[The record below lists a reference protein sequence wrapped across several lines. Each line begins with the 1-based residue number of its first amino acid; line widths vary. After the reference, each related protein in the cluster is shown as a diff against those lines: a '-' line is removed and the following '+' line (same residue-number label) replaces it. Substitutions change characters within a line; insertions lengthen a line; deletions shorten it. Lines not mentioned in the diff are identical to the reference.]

1 MAIAAIAMG
10 LGRIAGVAARG
21 AATAGRVVGR
31 GASSAAKTTRRAVA
45 SGRQNILK
53 KAILKRKKIKRKAF
67 IKERI
72 EKKKNIENK
81 QRMNKEKLLKSRP
94 SGGMVVGAASI
105 PGMGFLQRI
114 LKFIG
119 VLLIGWLVKNIPK
132 IITFIQDLIKRVK
145 SIVKTLKDFF
155 GNLVNWF
162 KGIGKVISAA
172 VQNFLSLDFNDTSGK
187 IDSAM
192 KELGESFEG
201 MKKNIEDGKKHLTKP
216 IGHGEGESK
225 SQSQS
230 SGSNNQNNG
239 SRTQSG
245 GTGTT
250 GGGSATGKFGA
261 LLDFIAKGEG
271 GYNSMNQGT
280 RGGRI
285 VGSTHDASTI
295 LGKNLTDMT
304 IGEVMGHQNS
314 GMLFAAGR
322 YQIIP
327 ETMKFAIS
335 SSGLSMNDKFNPR
348 NQDRLGVSLI
358 QHKRPYAYNYLTG
371 KHNDLDGA
379 MLAMAQEWASLPD
392 PRTGN
397 SYYGSG
403 NRALHSVAE
412 VRNVMMRVRGEKNV
426 PISSI
431 ITTPTL
437 NTSSSSQTSSSSSTS
452 SSSGGFSGTAPSATV
467 ASVSS
472 PSQQPR
478 TLESERRGQDV
489 IIMEEESPPMN
500 MSSSGGGKTLP
511 IIVSDM
517 SLNRF
522 MKTQLLLDLAYT

>member
-1 MAIAAIAMG
+1 MAIAAIAFG
-10 LGRIAGVAARG
+10 LGRIAGTSAR
-21 AATAGRVVGR
+21 
-31 GASSAAKTTRRAVA
+31 SAAFLGTKLKRNDVS
-45 SGRQNILK
+45 SGNQGILK
-53 KAILKRKKIKRKAF
+53 KAILKRSKIKRQIFTREK
-67 IKERI
+67 I
-72 EKKKNIENK
+72 EKKRNIENK
-81 QRMNKEKLLKSRP
+81 QRMNKEKLLESRP
-94 SGGMVVGAASI
+94 SVSGVVVGAASI

-114 LKFIG
+114 LRFIG
-119 VLLIGWLVKNIPK
+119 VLLIGWLAKNIPK
-132 IITFIQDLIKRVK
+132 IITFVQDLIKRVK

-187 IDSAM
+187 INDAM

-201 MKKNIEDGKKHLTKP
+201 MKKNIEDGKRHLTTP
-216 IGHGEGESK
+216 IGKGAGESK
-225 SQSQS
+225 SRSQSRS

-285 VGSTHDASTI
+285 VGSTHNASTI

-304 IGEVMGHQNS
+304 IGEVMGYQNS

-327 ETMKFAIS
+327 ETMKFAVS
-335 SSGLSMNDKFNPR
+335 SSGLSMNDKFNPH

-358 QHKRPYAYNYLTG
+358 QHKRPYAYNYLIG
-371 KHNDLDGA
+371 KHNDLNGA

-392 PRTGN
+392 PSTGN

-426 PISSI
+426 PISST

-452 SSSGGFSGTAPSATV
+452 SSSGTAPSATV

-478 TLESERRGQDV
+478 TLESERKGQDV